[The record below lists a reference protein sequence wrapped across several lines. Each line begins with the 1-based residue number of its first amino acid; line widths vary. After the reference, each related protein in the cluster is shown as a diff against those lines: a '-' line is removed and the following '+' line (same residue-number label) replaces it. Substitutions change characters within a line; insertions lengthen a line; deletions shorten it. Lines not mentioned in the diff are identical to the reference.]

1 MRQGRFQE
9 AIEILREIAKTNGVK
24 ITKDLEESFKS
35 IEKLHSEIDD
45 MKKNSKKDESF
56 FTIFRYPRVLVRFL
70 IIVLLQLG
78 HLLNIFVY
86 FLQFSW
92 ERFLV
97 CYSSKSWTNS
107 LLHFCRLYHTFL
119 S

>member
-9 AIEILREIAKTNGVK
+9 AVEILREIAKTNGVK

-35 IEKLHSEIDD
+35 IERLHPEIDE

-56 FTIFRYPRVLVRFL
+56 FAILRYPRVLVRFL

-78 HLLNIFVY
+78 DLFKILVY
-86 FLQFSW
+86 FST
-92 ERFLV
+92 V
-97 CYSSKSWTNS
+97 
-107 LLHFCRLYHTFL
+107 
-119 S
+119 